1 MSVYGVTSRQCV
13 REKQL
18 TLENH
23 YEKRN
28 SRSNTGTSAKLGVNC
43 DVLKRYVTH
52 CAHKCGSKFEVSPQ
66 VTNLERLFIPIG
78 ADASQALS
86 VLLQSSGMDA
96 DSKFET
102 VMECEKKKDVDVKDV
117 DRVSTDTKSD
127 VNFAAPSVFLESLKI
142 LRDAQEKTI
151 KPRKVVAD
159 ARSSNSTITSKTE
172 STKDTTTSNTT
183 TSDVRCSRSSSACS
197 SSARSSSARSS
208 RISITS
214 LTSHTNFVA
223 RTRRTRTHSHQL
235 TQSFVK

>member
-1 MSVYGVTSRQCV
+1 M
-13 REKQL
+13 
-18 TLENH
+18 
-23 YEKRN
+23 
-28 SRSNTGTSAKLGVNC
+28 NTGTSAKLGVNC

-52 CAHKCGSKFEVSPQ
+52 CAHKCGRKFEVSPQ

-102 VMECEKKKDVDVKDV
+102 AMECEKKKDVDVKDV

-142 LRDAQEKTI
+142 LSDAQEKTI

-183 TSDVRCSRSSSACS
+183 TADVPVADQKELSSFFQSLINTKAGGGSKKKKVTKKKPATRRSKRVS
-197 SSARSSSARSS
+197 
-208 RISITS
+208 
-214 LTSHTNFVA
+214 A
-223 RTRRTRTHSHQL
+223 RTRRTRQDE
-235 TQSFVK
+235 

>member
-1 MSVYGVTSRQCV
+1 M
-13 REKQL
+13 
-18 TLENH
+18 
-23 YEKRN
+23 
-28 SRSNTGTSAKLGVNC
+28 NC

-52 CAHKCGSKFEVSPQ
+52 CAHKCGSKFEISPQ

-142 LRDAQEKTI
+142 LSDAQEKTI
-151 KPRKVVAD
+151 KPRKVI
-159 ARSSNSTITSKTE
+159 ARSSTSTITSKTE
-172 STKDTTTSNTT
+172 SITDTTTTT
-183 TSDVRCSRSSSACS
+183 TTDVPVADQKELSSFFQSLINTKAGGGSKKKKKVTKKKTATRRSKRVS
-197 SSARSSSARSS
+197 
-208 RISITS
+208 
-214 LTSHTNFVA
+214 A
-223 RTRRTRTHSHQL
+223 RTRRTRQDE
-235 TQSFVK
+235 